1 MAEGKFVSYLRV
13 STAKQGTSG
22 LGLEAQR
29 AAVDSY
35 LNGGRWS
42 VIRELVEVESG
53 KRADRPKLAEALA
66 LCRLHGAV
74 LLVAKLDRLS
84 RNAAFLFNLRDAG
97 VKFIA
102 ADMPEANE
110 LTVGIMAVVAEGERK
125 AISKRTTE
133 ALAAAKIRLANLT
146 DEERA
151 ERVAK
156 GKALKLGAVRWDHLQ
171 AGAADRG
178 RVAGIA
184 TRRARRRAGRPTLHR
199 SSRAYRLKVSPR
211 SLLWHRLC
219 SSVAFQRHAARRGGA
234 RCRCRGCWHGQSDCR
249 RKPTAEIHTGLLM
262 HQLTGR
268 RF

>member
-13 STAKQGTSG
+13 STAKQGISG

-35 LNGGRWS
+35 LNGGRWA

-53 KRADRPKLAEALA
+53 KRADRPKLAEALS

-110 LTVGIMAVVAEGERK
+110 MTVGIMAVVAEGERK

-146 DEERA
+146 GEERA
-151 ERVAK
+151 DRVAK
-156 GKALKLGAVRWDHLQ
+156 GKALKLGAVRWDHLR
-171 AGAADRG
+171 GVAADRG

-184 TRRARRRAGRPTLHR
+184 TRRAKA
-199 SSRAYRLKVSPR
+199 SSRAADLLPIIEELKASGITTLVGLASA
-211 SLLWHRLC
+211 LTE
-219 SSVAFQRHAARRGGA
+219 RGI
-234 RCRCRGCWHGQSDCR
+234 
-249 RKPTAEIHTGLLM
+249 PTAWGASTWSPVQVSRVFKRLLV
-262 HQLTGR
+262 R
-268 RF
+268 CPK